1 MKKLDTEYTPIKRM
15 IEESTRRLLIDMGLL
30 TDEGQNPDIIEGY
43 DFLRDIRGRVEFI
56 EGDENQNVD
65 IIRDARGRVV
75 LLTQALA
82 AENKLIHW
90 YYLRDTR
97 GRVIRVEPYTTE
109 LDDEM
114 DDEDIELFDETDTYD
129 GANEDPTNDDLTEFE
144 AMTDSEMIE
153 DDPENIFETDG
164 GE

>member
-1 MKKLDTEYTPIKRM
+1 M

-56 EGDENQNVD
+56 EGDENQNID
-65 IIRDARGRVV
+65 IIRDTRGRVV
-75 LLTQALA
+75 MLTQALA

-129 GANEDPTNDDLTEFE
+129 GANEDPTNDNLTEFE
-144 AMTDSEMIE
+144 AMTESEMIE
-153 DDPENIFETDG
+153 EDPENILPDG

>member
-15 IEESTRRLLIDMGLL
+15 IEESARRLLIDMGVL

-65 IIRDARGRVV
+65 IIRDTRGRVV
-75 LLTQALA
+75 MLTQALA

-144 AMTDSEMIE
+144 AMTDNEMIE

>member
-1 MKKLDTEYTPIKRM
+1 MKKLDTEYTPVKRM
-15 IEESTRRLLIDMGLL
+15 IEESTRRILIDTGLL

-43 DFLRDIRGRVEFI
+43 DFLRDIRSRVQFI

-65 IIRDARGRVV
+65 IIRDTRGRVV
-75 LLTQALA
+75 MLTQALA

-114 DDEDIELFDETDTYD
+114 DDRDIELFDETDKIGSGD
-129 GANEDPTNDDLTEFE
+129 ESNDDLTEFE
-144 AMTDSEMIE
+144 AMTDEEMIE

>member
-1 MKKLDTEYTPIKRM
+1 M
-15 IEESTRRLLIDMGLL
+15 IEESTRRLLIDMNIL

-65 IIRDARGRVV
+65 IIRDTRGRVV
-75 LLTQALA
+75 MLTQALA

-114 DDEDIELFDETDTYD
+114 DDEDIELFDDTDTYD

-144 AMTDSEMIE
+144 AMTDDEMIE